1 MKKSQLR
8 KIIRESIKQLVKEE
22 KQMLNEQCTC
32 YTMNPVG
39 GMDIIYDVC
48 HSSGSMQVWT
58 HPFCCSGSIAP
69 SFVASEP
76 CLEQGM
82 VHPAGS
88 PTAGE
93 LTPTHQDI
101 DKPIKGI
108 DKDIL
113 RKYNRKR

>member
-8 KIIRESIKQLVKEE
+8 QLIRESIQQLVKEE

-32 YTMNPVG
+32 YTANPVG
-39 GMDIIYDVC
+39 GMDIVYYTC
-48 HSSGSMQVWT
+48 GTSMQVFS

-69 SFVASEP
+69 SFVEDQP
-76 CLEQGM
+76 CLDQGM
-82 VHPAGS
+82 VQPAGS

-108 DKDIL
+108 DKGIL
-113 RKYNRKR
+113 RKNNIRR